1 MIVMLNEE
9 YITKKDEKYLIKRK
23 FDGIEYFFGEF
34 LTINE
39 AISKKEWLDAHGWPV
54 SLEVSEKI
62 ELIDSSKDAPSFNI
76 GLTKSY
82 EDEFP
87 IYDPL
92 KFNCNTQNR
101 SYEQDILDMVYEVQ
115 FIKEDSKIP
124 FPQSDDLNRFIFIGQ
139 CLLKKDLSKE
149 EMRRYNQIGN
159 RIVNMYTSTGFYFHV
174 FDKYKKDNKIYYKLS
189 DKGKDIFESNEY
201 DRNLKICKCIF
212 EHEILY
218 KIFMDSLVNE
228 NISKTNIVN
237 IMLQYDLN
245 LKSMVTIE
253 RRAQCISSW
262 MHWIFRLMNIEI

>member
-1 MIVMLNEE
+1 MMIIMLNED
-9 YITKKDEKYLIKRK
+9 YITKNDKKYLIKRE
-23 FDGIEYFFGEF
+23 FDGIEYSFGEF
-34 LTINE
+34 LTIEE

-54 SLEVSEKI
+54 SLEVLEKMG
-62 ELIDSSKDAPSFNI
+62 LTDSSEDTSFNVD
-76 GLTKSY
+76 LNKDY
-82 EDEFP
+82 DDEFR

-101 SYEQDILDMVYEVQ
+101 SYKQDILDMVHDVQ
-115 FIKEDSKIP
+115 FIKEDFKIP

-174 FDKYKKDNKIYYKLS
+174 FEKYKKDNKIYYKLS
-189 DKGKDIFESNEY
+189 DKGRHIFSSNEY
-201 DRNLKICKCIF
+201 DRNLNICKCIL
-212 EHEILY
+212 EHEILH
-218 KIFMDSLVNE
+218 KIFMECLLNKS
-228 NISKTNIVN
+228 ISKNNIVS

-262 MHWIFRLMNIEI
+262 MHWIFRLMGIEI

>member
-1 MIVMLNEE
+1 MIIMLNEE
-9 YITKKDEKYLIKRK
+9 YITNNNEKYLIKRE

-34 LTINE
+34 LTIEE

-54 SLEVSEKI
+54 SLEVSEKAG
-62 ELIDSSKDAPSFNI
+62 LIDSSENASFKV
-76 GLTKSY
+76 GLNNSY
-82 EDEFP
+82 EDECP

-92 KFNCNTQNR
+92 KFNCNTQNM
-101 SYEQDILDMVYEVQ
+101 SYEQDILDMAYDVQ

-139 CLLKKDLSKE
+139 CLFKKDLSKE
-149 EMRRYNQIGN
+149 EMREYNKIGN

-174 FDKYKKDNKIYYKLS
+174 FKKYKKNNKIYYKLS
-189 DKGKDIFESNEY
+189 DKGKYIFSLNEY
-201 DRNLKICKCIF
+201 DRNLNICKCIL
-212 EHEILY
+212 EHEILH
-218 KIFMDSLVNE
+218 KIFMECLLNKS
-228 NISKTNIVN
+228 ISKNDIVT

-262 MHWIFRLMNIEI
+262 MHWIFRLMDIEI